1 VTGEMKVNKE
11 KAINTI
17 TSPLCIGSQQSAG
30 VISQLEIWD
39 HLLTDREVKKA
50 SEDALEK
57 IKDIM

>member
-1 VTGEMKVNKE
+1 MKVNKE

-39 HLLTDREVKKA
+39 HLFTDREVKKA